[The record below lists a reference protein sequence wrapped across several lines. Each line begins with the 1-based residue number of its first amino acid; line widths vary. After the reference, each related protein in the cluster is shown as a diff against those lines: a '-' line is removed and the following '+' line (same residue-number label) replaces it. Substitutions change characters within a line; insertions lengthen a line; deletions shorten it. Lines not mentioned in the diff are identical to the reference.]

1 LNVSLNQ
8 ALDDLLV
15 QLPRYFVTLQ
25 AVKDNAAQPISDLS
39 VFTQNNA
46 LSASQFISAFNA
58 QVRTNFA
65 NLQNLEDVCTQF
77 LPNLNSV
84 VSIIADSNELHL
96 KLSWDVKKLEKVQNY
111 IIQIRDNLVDF
122 LGHLD
127 SHCKFVSSTQA
138 NVPLDYFRHV
148 RVLSYLAT
156 HKERIQVFESSANI
170 VFPMHTPNIYNL
182 TEEVLV
188 IRNIDDF
195 RRAKAAYDQ
204 LDEIATSIKKA
215 IPTEFPVSVVNLSTF
230 NGEPKLGVSSEEDFL
245 IILSS
250 YAEYHR
256 QLENVRKCFTFELK
270 SMVNVIVKTGYTEP
284 NIVNNIPWP
293 E

>member
-1 LNVSLNQ
+1 
-8 ALDDLLV
+8 
-15 QLPRYFVTLQ
+15 
-25 AVKDNAAQPISDLS
+25 
-39 VFTQNNA
+39 
-46 LSASQFISAFNA
+46 
-58 QVRTNFA
+58 
-65 NLQNLEDVCTQF
+65 LQNLEDVCTQF
-77 LPNLNSV
+77 LPNLNAA
-84 VSIIADSNELHL
+84 VSIIGDSNELHL

-111 IIQIRDNLVDF
+111 IIQIRDNLIDF

-156 HKERIQVFESSANI
+156 HKERLQVYESSTNI
-170 VFPMHTPNIYNL
+170 TFPMTTPNVFNL
-182 TEEVLV
+182 SEEVLT

-195 RRAKAAYDQ
+195 RKAKASYDQ
-204 LDEIATSIKKA
+204 LDEMATSIKKA

-230 NGEPKLGVSSEEDFL
+230 NGEPKLAVSCEEDFL
-245 IILSS
+245 LILSS
-250 YAEYHR
+250 YAEYQR

-270 SMVNVIVKTGYTEP
+270 SMVNVIVKTGYTAP
-284 NIVNNIPWP
+284 KIINTPWP